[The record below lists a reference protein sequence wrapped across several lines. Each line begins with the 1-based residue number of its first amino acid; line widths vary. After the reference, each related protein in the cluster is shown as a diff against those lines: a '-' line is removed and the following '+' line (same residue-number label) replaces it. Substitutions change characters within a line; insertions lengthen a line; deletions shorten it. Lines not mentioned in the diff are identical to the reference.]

1 MAASMRWAWG
11 SPGVGLAH
19 EPLPDAPLPIN
30 QVEGG
35 PDAITQGFPIA
46 KVVVDHHGVT
56 QTELADFGRH
66 RRRVPLPV
74 ELWAMHPDHDQPLWP
89 EAGLDRLEP
98 WEGAVAVP
106 ALKGPDIDQ
115 HHLATQPRE
124 AQRRTIDPGGGRGL
138 GKLWRVPGLGG
149 KPGRGKGPGEQAD
162 GKAAKGT
169 VSGYLDG
176 SDDLVRLERRTLDHR
191 SRTPLP
197 VYGADGLQVAALG
210 VTHGSV
216 PALAY
221 RVEYGG
227 RSLVFSGDQNGDDA
241 QFVDFAR
248 GADLL
253 VMAHAVPEDTG
264 LVAARL
270 HALPSEI
277 GTIAQGAGVKHL
289 LLSHLMRR
297 SEQTLDQSLGIIRSH
312 YPGPITI
319 AEALLC
325 LEP

>member
-1 MAASMRWAWG
+1 LIQAAGAVWVNSGVSLDWAAN
-11 SPGVGLAH
+11 PA
-19 EPLPDAPLPIN
+19 EA
-30 QVEGG
+30 
-35 PDAITQGFPIA
+35 
-46 KVVVDHHGVT
+46 
-56 QTELADFGRH
+56 
-66 RRRVPLPV
+66 RVPASRP
-74 ELWAMHPDHDQPLWP
+74 
-89 EAGLDRLEP
+89 
-98 WEGAVAVP
+98 P
-106 ALKGPDIDQ
+106 ARQQK
-115 HHLATQPRE
+115 
-124 AQRRTIDPGGGRGL
+124 
-138 GKLWRVPGLGG
+138 
-149 KPGRGKGPGEQAD
+149 
-162 GKAAKGT
+162 
-169 VSGYLDG
+169 VSGYLDR

-191 SRTPLP
+191 RRTPLP
-197 VYGADGLQVAALG
+197 VYGADGLQVTALG

-264 LVAARL
+264 PVAARL

-277 GTIAQGAGVKHL
+277 GTIARGAGVKHL

-297 SEQTLDQSLGIIRSH
+297 SEQTLDQSLGIIRSR
-312 YPGPITI
+312 YPGPTTI
-319 AEALLC
+319 AEDLLC